1 MGCHFLLQGIF
12 LTQGFE
18 PASPVFPAL
27 QADSLPLEPL
37 GKPSLSIFSYF
48 LYSWDFGIC
57 GLPDIRVC
65 FSQSQPILRD
75 SKELNQSMPFV
86 YKPTNSVMLSFPFII
101 ISVPLFM
108 QVQAQWP
115 GNYSRGG
122 EPENIFHSGL
132 CMYDVHTLIILP
144 WKLRV
149 LQSYW
154 HLHNFEGTM
163 WQVTQISVV
172 VYIWASNLII
182 ELRDIE
188 FHFLI

>member
-1 MGCHFLLQGIF
+1 MSNSTRPHGLKPARLLSPWDSPGKNTGMGCHALQGIF

-37 GKPSLSIFSYF
+37 GKPRLSLFSYF
-48 LYSWDFGIC
+48 LYSWDSGIC

-65 FSQSQPILRD
+65 FSQSQPVLRD

-86 YKPTNSVMLSFPFII
+86 YKPTNGVMLSFPFII
-101 ISVPLFM
+101 IFVPLFM

-115 GNYSRGG
+115 GNCSRGW

-132 CMYDVHTLIILP
+132 CMYECAH
-144 WKLRV
+144 
-149 LQSYW
+149 
-154 HLHNFEGTM
+154 F
-163 WQVTQISVV
+163 
-172 VYIWASNLII
+172 SNTAL
-182 ELRDIE
+182 ET
-188 FHFLI
+188 